1 MSASSSSDNESK
13 NSYSNSSENNS
24 KRSKNKKKNN
34 NDSSGGNNIEEEQL
48 RNYYS
53 YIDKCLINLEENRQN
68 YVNNLEDIKSRINDI
83 KTKKINNLELTK
95 ITFDECIKLLDE
107 NYSLFTETNQILLK
121 FNELNDSAQN
131 IYKCYKNII
140 YCNDMHEE
148 VKEELQQKIQE
159 NEHLRSTIKELKKMK
174 NNEDEK
180 EDNYIKINEYKSN
193 TEMKSRMNNLIEE
206 NNELKRKYSQVMSES
221 KLFKDYVEQKY
232 ISKQEST
239 RRMSTLISKLDI
251 YQNEIGK
258 LQNKINEFETEKNNN
273 NEIIQNEDEKENIL
287 DNQSYLSENSSIKQ
301 GINLEDLLEN
311 EEEEEN
317 ENINNNNKLEKK
329 SIYNN
334 SPKSIKKHINFD
346 SEKKS
351 IYSKSPKSIKKHN
364 NLKSINNKSPKSIKK
379 HKNLDIE
386 KKSNLFI
393 LCPMSKME
401 DKKKKLNNLKIYK
414 SPFSYISISSYA
426 SKNMAAKKKKNA
438 KSVKS
443 IKKFY
448 KDKDEDKEKEKEK
461 DEKKEILPDNYKIFF
476 YLLLK
481 SIIMNNKII
490 EYFKNSDYEYLY
502 EECKKEE
509 IPFNQFQEW
518 ILNKINLNEKNY
530 DDSYIDNYYYDDSN
544 INNCFICTS
553 MI

>member
-48 RNYYS
+48 INYYS

-334 SPKSIKKHINFD
+334 SSKSIKKHINFD

-461 DEKKEILPDNYKIFF
+461 DKKEILPDNYKIFF